1 MNSPQLNLLLQLP
14 TDGQPVEVCFSR
26 RVILHN
32 DPASFMEAF
41 SWERLH
47 NPELLRQLHGRV
59 RFRFEGYMND
69 PRGLEQIPELRK
81 FLRDWH
87 RAWPALF
94 FFADLSEE
102 VPRRMTLACLPE
114 LQAVARAGAPTSQVS
129 FRSQDLIEY
138 MGPEWLFIQT
148 MSFRAGLSLAQAAA
162 RARAVWTYVGLP
174 PDAFPAHHWPTTL
187 P

>member
-1 MNSPQLNLLLQLP
+1 MNSPQPDLLLHLP
-14 TDGQPVEVCFSR
+14 SDGQPFEVCFSR
-26 RVILHN
+26 TVILHN

-59 RFRFEGYMND
+59 RFRFEGYMDD
-69 PRGLEQIPELRK
+69 PRGLEQIPELRT

-87 RAWPALF
+87 RAWPAWF
-94 FFADLSEE
+94 FVADLSEE
-102 VPRRMTLACLPE
+102 VPRRMALACLPE
-114 LQAVARAGAPTSQVS
+114 LQVVARSGASTAQVS
-129 FRSQDLIEY
+129 FRSQDLIEFL
-138 MGPEWLFIQT
+138 GPEWLFIQT

-174 PDAFPAHHWPTTL
+174 PDAFPARRWPTRL

>member
-26 RVILHN
+26 TVILHN
-32 DPASFMEAF
+32 DPSSFLEAF

-59 RFRFEGYMND
+59 RFRFEDYMND
-69 PRGLEQIPELRK
+69 PRGLEQIPELRT

-87 RAWPALF
+87 RAWPAWF

-102 VPRRMTLACLPE
+102 IPRRMTLACLPD
-114 LQAVARAGAPTSQVS
+114 LRIVTQAGSPFSQVS
-129 FRSQDLIEY
+129 YRTADMLEFLR
-138 MGPEWLFIQT
+138 PEWLFLQT
-148 MSFRAGLSLAQAAA
+148 LSIKSHLDLAQAAA
-162 RARAVWTYVGLP
+162 RARAVWTYLGLP
-174 PDAFPAHHWPTTL
+174 PDGFPTNRWPTTL

>member
-1 MNSPQLNLLLQLP
+1 M
-14 TDGQPVEVCFSR
+14 D
-26 RVILHN
+26 
-32 DPASFMEAF
+32 
-41 SWERLH
+41 
-47 NPELLRQLHGRV
+47 
-59 RFRFEGYMND
+59 D
-69 PRGLEQIPELRK
+69 PRGLEQISELRT

-87 RAWPALF
+87 RAWPAWF

-102 VPRRMTLACLPE
+102 TPRRMALACLPE
-114 LQAVARAGAPTSQVS
+114 LQVVSRSGASTAQVS
-129 FRSQDLIEY
+129 FRSQDLIEF

-174 PDAFPAHHWPTTL
+174 PDAFPEHRWPTRL